1 METITAEQAM
11 EVLAREP
18 VAHLGLVID
27 GAPYVTPMSFVVDE
41 DRILFRTMA
50 GKKLDG
56 IRANPTVCVEVSR
69 FDEET
74 GEWVSVIIRGTARLV
89 DEPDTRQRLI
99 AALFDKYEKVM
110 GSPLS
115 AGGGLMPLG
124 GQPYVIEVPIEEMTG
139 MSSDGGFR
147 VRTKPGRL

>member
-1 METITAEQAM
+1 MNPLTRDRALEFLESQ
-11 EVLAREP
+11 L
-18 VAHLGLVID
+18 VAHLGLVVD
-27 GAPYVTPMSFVVDE
+27 GAPYVTPMSYVVDG

-50 GKKLDG
+50 GTKLEG
-56 IRANPTVCVEVSR
+56 IKENPEVCVEVAS

-74 GEWVSVIIRGTARLV
+74 GDWVSVIVRGTARLV
-89 DEPDTRQRLI
+89 DDADTRQATISRLYS
-99 AALFDKYEKVM
+99 KYEKVM

-115 AGGGLMPLG
+115 GGGGLMPLG
-124 GQPYVIEVPIEEMTG
+124 GSPYVIEVPIREISG

>member
-1 METITAEQAM
+1 MEQLTREQAFD
-11 EVLAREP
+11 VLNREP
-18 VAHLGLVID
+18 VAHLGIVID
-27 GAPYVTPMSFVVDE
+27 GEPYVTPMSFVVDD

-50 GKKLDG
+50 GRKLDG
-56 IRANPTVCVEVSR
+56 LRAHPKVCIEVSSY
-69 FDEET
+69 DDET
-74 GEWVSVIIRGTARLV
+74 GDWESVMVLGTAQFV
-89 DEPDTRQRLI
+89 DDPSTRQVTI
-99 AALFDKYEKVM
+99 AQLFSKYEKVM

-124 GQPYVIEVPIEEMTG
+124 GQPYVIEVSIEEISG

>member
-1 METITAEQAM
+1 MDLLT
-11 EVLAREP
+11 REP
-18 VAHLGLVID
+18 VAHLGMAID
-27 GAPYVTPMSFVVDE
+27 GEPYVTPMSFVVDD

-50 GKKLDG
+50 GRKLDG
-56 IRANPTVCVEVSR
+56 LRSNPKVCIEVSSY
-69 FDEET
+69 DDET
-74 GEWVSVIIRGTARLV
+74 GNWESVIVRGTAHFV
-89 DEPDTRQRLI
+89 DDPSTRQLTI
-99 AALFDKYEKVM
+99 AQLFSKYEKVM

-124 GQPYVIEVPIEEMTG
+124 GQPYVIEVSIDEISG

>member
-1 METITAEQAM
+1 MEQLTREQA
-11 EVLAREP
+11 LQLLIRQP
-18 VAHLGLVID
+18 VAHLGIAID
-27 GAPYVTPMSFVVDE
+27 GEPYVTPMSFVVDD

-50 GKKLDG
+50 GRKLDG
-56 IRANPTVCVEVSR
+56 IRSNPKVCIEVSSY
-69 FDEET
+69 DEET
-74 GEWVSVIIRGTARLV
+74 GDWESVIVRGTASFV
-89 DEPDTRQRLI
+89 DDPSTRQQTI
-99 AALFDKYEKVM
+99 AQLFSKYEKVM

-124 GQPYVIEVPIEEMTG
+124 GHPFVVEVSMDEVSG